1 MKKVRAKCGCEGCIF
16 EHEDECPGYEDY
28 QSTDKFEACSEN
40 GVQMIFVEGDDEDE
54 SRV

>member
-16 EHEDECPGYEDY
+16 EHSLECPGYDGTRPEL
-28 QSTDKFEACSEN
+28 EACTEN
-40 GVQMIFVEGDDEDE
+40 GTAMILVSDDTGEEDE